1 MLLHAVPVRVIS
13 RRKSTLLRHAGIQLS
28 DGRVVHNIPGQDEHI
43 STLEQFAAGCPC
55 RIEYELTPSEIM
67 PTWQRIAQ
75 ALLRPQRYSA
85 GANNCEIF
93 VNRMLGRAPESLQ
106 LQVLALLAAFALL
119 IGFASKRA

>member
-13 RRKSTLLRHAGIQLS
+13 RPKLAFLRHAGIQLS
-28 DGRVVHNIPGQDEHI
+28 DGCVAHNIPSKDEHI
-43 STLEQFAAGCPC
+43 STLEEFAAGCPC

-75 ALLRPQRYSA
+75 AMLRPQRYSA

-93 VNRMLGRAPESLQ
+93 VNRMLGRAPESPQ
-106 LQVLALLAAFALL
+106 LQGLALLAALGLL
-119 IGFASKRA
+119 IGFGSKKA